1 MKIIIDKTDLE
12 RIAED
17 LLHNAAMLEMSD
29 EDEIEDN
36 LAFYL
41 PRIEDNA
48 FQLRQLVDNG
58 QTVTPEGGVS

>member
-58 QTVTPEGGVS
+58 QPVPPEGGVS